1 MVEAFIGQHRAVI
14 DRALHAA
21 LVDAFVA
28 KDEPILAG
36 ISRRLYSAHCGGA
49 EEMLR
54 AENNELKLKLEQAQ
68 AECEEKEAV
77 IARLSCRKLTE
88 RAAVDFTRDSPA
100 MSVDSRKL
108 ESDALAFLS
117 GFDRLD
123 DEPRSL
129 WASVRRDLSDVARI
143 EGARDSGSRS
153 TAMSMAWLDS
163 IPSGRA
169 STQRPDS
176 SCQSANTTSMAASE
190 AVCQR
195 ALEAA
200 RAKLAVVEPPPSPR
214 PDDGDDADDGG
225 DDSLWTVSR
234 WARSLKLDAL
244 LAEGLCEPLGV
255 VTQGRPA
262 AQRSAAELAFVRS
275 LGQQSDDAHC
285 RSMVGLLLGRQL
297 DALAAAVCTG
307 AAKLVAEQDA
317 LTEQD
322 ALNGKFVQPELFMAE
337 LNSFNSGLQAVVGL
351 PHSSLRE
358 AMEREHTAQCAAP
371 AESKSLGL

>member
-200 RAKLAVVEPPPSPR
+200 RAKLAVVEPPPSASSCRPSTRARPR
-214 PDDGDDADDGG
+214 YSSFSYSSSARRILASTSASCRPHDGHESTAFQFCCQ
-225 DDSLWTVSR
+225 R
-234 WARSLKLDAL
+234 
-244 LAEGLCEPLGV
+244 CEP
-255 VTQGRPA
+255 Q
-262 AQRSAAELAFVRS
+262 
-275 LGQQSDDAHC
+275 
-285 RSMVGLLLGRQL
+285 
-297 DALAAAVCTG
+297 
-307 AAKLVAEQDA
+307 
-317 LTEQD
+317 
-322 ALNGKFVQPELFMAE
+322 
-337 LNSFNSGLQAVVGL
+337 
-351 PHSSLRE
+351 
-358 AMEREHTAQCAAP
+358 
-371 AESKSLGL
+371 